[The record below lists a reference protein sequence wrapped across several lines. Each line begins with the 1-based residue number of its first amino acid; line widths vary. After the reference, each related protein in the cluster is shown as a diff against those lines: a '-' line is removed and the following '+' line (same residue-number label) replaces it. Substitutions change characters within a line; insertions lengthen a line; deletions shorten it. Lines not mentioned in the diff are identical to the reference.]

1 MRHNEE
7 CKQCWTRGDFEGEW
21 RPSDGDLDDMF
32 EPQRESSINVANRT
46 TAYLV
51 RYIANG
57 SMIPLM
63 STFEA
68 YKYCLPLRDRAVFK
82 MKNLPWNVNLLNAF
96 HNLHFTLFMADMNP
110 VFTVPGCD
118 GVVVWNEDGRPDD
131 NAITVP
137 AWQLWILQLVY
148 KAATECLRDDF
159 VKLSADDD
167 KAPDLRIST
176 IFSDDHK
183 SVGLELHVAGE
194 GLLDIWVTGEPTV
207 KKNGTFGF
215 KHSVSLFAYN
225 WGGEKLSIYGGP
237 GSTQYT
243 GPLKENMKN
252 MKSYIAK
259 ELSMFTKELAGAEFN
274 RPEYAL
280 CKINGGNL

>member
-1 MRHNEE
+1 MRRNEE

-21 RPSDGDLDDMF
+21 LPSDSDLDDMF
-32 EPQRESSINVANRT
+32 EHYHEGTTDVANRT

-51 RYIANG
+51 RYIAHG

-82 MKNLPWNVNLLNAF
+82 MKSLPWNVNLLNAF

-110 VFTVPGCD
+110 VFKVPG
-118 GVVVWNEDGRPDD
+118 WNDDPPDD

-148 KAATECLRDDF
+148 KAATECLRDDY
-159 VKLSADDD
+159 VKLSEDDE
-167 KAPDLRIST
+167 KASDLRICT
-176 IFSDDHK
+176 LFSDDHRR
-183 SVGLELHVAGE
+183 VGMELHVAGE
-194 GLLDIWVTGEPTV
+194 GLLDICVTGEPTV
-207 KKNGTFGF
+207 KKNRTLGF

-259 ELSMFTKELAGAEFN
+259 ELSMFTKELAEAEFN

-280 CKINGGNL
+280 RKINGGNL

>member
-1 MRHNEE
+1 MAQQFNIVNGTPGTDAPFEVVDMVE
-7 CKQCWTRGDFEGEW
+7 CPGRFE
-21 RPSDGDLDDMF
+21 
-32 EPQRESSINVANRT
+32 I
-46 TAYLV
+46 
-51 RYIANG
+51 
-57 SMIPLM
+57 
-63 STFEA
+63 
-68 YKYCLPLRDRAVFK
+68 
-82 MKNLPWNVNLLNAF
+82 
-96 HNLHFTLFMADMNP
+96 
-110 VFTVPGCD
+110 
-118 GVVVWNEDGRPDD
+118 
-131 NAITVP
+131 
-137 AWQLWILQLVY
+137 VY

-176 IFSDDHK
+176 IFSDDHR

-207 KKNGTFGF
+207 KKNGTLGF

-237 GSTQYT
+237 GSIQYT

-259 ELSMFTKELAGAEFN
+259 ELSMFTKELAGSEFN
-274 RPEYAL
+274 KPEYAL